1 MNTHS
6 ILYLIIKI
14 FFLLLYYFLITF
26 VLDTLK
32 KQ

>member
-1 MNTHS
+1 MNTYC

-14 FFLLLYYFLITF
+14 FFLLLYYIVITF
-26 VLDTLK
+26 VLETLK